1 MVFFMIIGCYA
12 FLYRLYKHT
21 GYQWMN
27 CTHFKPCNAGIV
39 QYV

>member
-1 MVFFMIIGCYA
+1 
-12 FLYRLYKHT
+12 LYKHT